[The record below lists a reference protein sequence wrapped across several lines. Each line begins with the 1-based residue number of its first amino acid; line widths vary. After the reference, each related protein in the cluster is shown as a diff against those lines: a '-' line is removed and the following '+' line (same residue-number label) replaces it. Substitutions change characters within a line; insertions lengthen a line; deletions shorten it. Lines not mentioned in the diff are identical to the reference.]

1 VKRLIVY
8 RSGDHWFAHTIQ
20 TQRTSQG
27 EVKEF
32 SRVSVPQTKAEIEEF
47 ARRNGWE
54 VEWEGETI
62 SAEQAARRH
71 AGGPHGAP

>member
-1 VKRLIVY
+1 LKGERDGAVKRLIVY
-8 RSGDHWFAHTIQ
+8 RSGNHWFAHTIQ

-32 SRVSVPQTKAEIEEF
+32 SRLKVPQTRAEIEEF

-54 VEWEGETI
+54 VEWEETAI
-62 SAEQAARRH
+62 SA
-71 AGGPHGAP
+71 GPADC